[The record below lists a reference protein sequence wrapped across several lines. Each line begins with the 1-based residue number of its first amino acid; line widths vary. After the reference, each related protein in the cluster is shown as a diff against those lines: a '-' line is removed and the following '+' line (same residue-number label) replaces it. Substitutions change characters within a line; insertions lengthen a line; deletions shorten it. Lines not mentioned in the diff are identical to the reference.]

1 MKMSTRLYI
10 VNRDSVKCSYKA
22 FFQIY
27 CSRFD
32 CVHVLF
38 FSQYT
43 LEKVQKTSRFGIVL
57 IYPQKTYMKSSRS
70 GDREWGIVSF
80 FVPWDG
86 DQTTRK
92 KHANPR
98 GMPPGGGH
106 GNRSNQVSSM
116 DILRVRFFTKIQ
128 IRVFNPKTGSSSY
141 SNDPHRIL

>member
-1 MKMSTRLYI
+1 MGTRLYI

-57 IYPQKTYMKSSRS
+57 IYPQKTYMKS
-70 GDREWGIVSF
+70 
-80 FVPWDG
+80 
-86 DQTTRK
+86 
-92 KHANPR
+92 
-98 GMPPGGGH
+98 
-106 GNRSNQVSSM
+106 
-116 DILRVRFFTKIQ
+116 
-128 IRVFNPKTGSSSY
+128 IR
-141 SNDPHRIL
+141 R

>member
-1 MKMSTRLYI
+1 MSTRLYI

-27 CSRFD
+27 CSHFD

-43 LEKVQKTSRFGIVL
+43 VEKVQKTSRFGIVL

-70 GDREWGIVSF
+70 GDREWGIVFF

-86 DQTTRK
+86 D
-92 KHANPR
+92 
-98 GMPPGGGH
+98 
-106 GNRSNQVSSM
+106 
-116 DILRVRFFTKIQ
+116 
-128 IRVFNPKTGSSSY
+128 
-141 SNDPHRIL
+141 